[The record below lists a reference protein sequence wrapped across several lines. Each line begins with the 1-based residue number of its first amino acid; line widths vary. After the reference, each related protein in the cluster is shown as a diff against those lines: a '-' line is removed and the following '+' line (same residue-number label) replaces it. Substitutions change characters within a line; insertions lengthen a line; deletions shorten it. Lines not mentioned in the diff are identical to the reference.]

1 MRPLAS
7 PEPGRAAGVVAVVLI
22 AVALAVA
29 VSLTEYFVATA
40 YRETA
45 IRLLAALVLFLAVS
59 PVRAIVRAAIER
71 RAPWGAHEA
80 IEHAPAPHAPD
91 PRFARFHDEIRSSAR
106 SQSYFEHLLWPR
118 LVALAQSTGVP
129 ADALEK
135 PRPRSFGR
143 GPSIAELT
151 RLIAA
156 LERRR

>member
-1 MRPLAS
+1 LAS
-7 PEPGRAAGVVAVVLI
+7 PETGRSAGVVAVLLV
-22 AVALAVA
+22 AVALGVA
-29 VSLTEYFVATA
+29 VLLTEYFVAPA

-45 IRLLAALVLFLAVS
+45 IRLLAAFLLFLA
-59 PVRAIVRAAIER
+59 
-71 RAPWGAHEA
+71 
-80 IEHAPAPHAPD
+80 D

-118 LVALAQSTGVP
+118 LVTLAQSAGVA
-129 ADALEK
+129 ADALAK
-135 PRPRSFGR
+135 PRGRSFGR

>member
-1 MRPLAS
+1 MAS
-7 PEPGRAAGVVAVVLI
+7 PETGRAAGVVAVLLV
-22 AVALAVA
+22 AVALCVA
-29 VSLTEYFVATA
+29 VLLTEYFVAPA

-59 PVRAIVRAAIER
+59 PARTIVRAAIER
-71 RAPWGAHEA
+71 RARWGDAG
-80 IEHAPAPHAPD
+80 EHPPERRAQD

-118 LVALAQSTGVP
+118 LVALAQSAGIPVETL
-129 ADALEK
+129 AK
-135 PRPRSFGR
+135 PPGRSFGR

-151 RLIAA
+151 RLIGA

>member
-1 MRPLAS
+1 MAS
-7 PEPGRAAGVVAVVLI
+7 PETGRPAGVVAVLLV
-22 AVALAVA
+22 AVALCVA
-29 VSLTEYFVATA
+29 VVLTEYFVAPA

-45 IRLLAALVLFLAVS
+45 IRLLAAVLLFLAVS
-59 PVRAIVRAAIER
+59 PVRAIVRAATER
-71 RAPWGAHEA
+71 RAPWGGVD
-80 IEHAPAPHAPD
+80 EHPSERRGQD

-118 LVALAQSTGVP
+118 LIALAQSTGIP

-135 PRPRSFGR
+135 PRGRSFGR

-151 RLIAA
+151 RVIAA